1 MPFMIN
7 GNIEGL
13 SKQILLR
20 LESIYEMAVERER
33 FLSEEIVA
41 LICELTGEINREI
54 SIYLNR
60 RGEVIDV
67 SVGEAGQVS
76 LPYVN
81 LRRSSVRL
89 SGVRCFHT
97 HPGGSG
103 KLSGVDLNSL
113 KALRF
118 DAMTAI
124 GVQDGKFAGAYAAFL
139 NPPDRKSVV

>member
-1 MPFMIN
+1 M
-7 GNIEGL
+7 
-13 SKQILLR
+13 
-20 LESIYEMAVERER
+20 
-33 FLSEEIVA
+33 
-41 LICELTGEINREI
+41 
-54 SIYLNR
+54 
-60 RGEVIDV
+60 

-124 GVQDGKFAGAYAAFL
+124 GVQDGSLRVHMLHF
-139 NPPDRKSVV
+139 